1 MTPSKLEEHTAT
13 SPSAADAEF
22 TERPY
27 SVYTSKEKWFIV
39 TLVSFAGIFRRVFFP
54 FTANVYFPAIPTL
67 TSVFHKSTEL
77 INLTVT
83 MYMVLQGLSPM
94 FFGSFADF
102 HGRRPIFI
110 LCLFVLCLSC
120 VGLALV
126 PTNAYWLLMVLR
138 CLQATGSASTIA
150 LGAGVIGDIAVPSER
165 GGFFGFYSLGPML
178 GPALGPVIGGALSDG
193 LGWRSIFWFL
203 CIATGLACIIMLLFL
218 PETLRQIVG
227 DGSVVPGPI
236 YRPWIPIISRHSKA
250 PSNFQRPPKRKFKN
264 PLLLFKNL
272 DIVMLLFFNGI
283 VYSVF
288 YTVTASIS
296 SLFADI
302 YPFLND
308 STIGLCY
315 LAIGFGTAAG
325 SAGAGKVL
333 DWDFQRMKK
342 IYIETH
348 GSKSM
353 KTESNDLGDD
363 FPIEKA
369 RLMSMSYSMVVLVA
383 TGMGYGWCLQK
394 KVHIAAPLVLQ
405 FIMGAL
411 SMAVMN
417 PTQTLILDLMP
428 GQGSS
433 VTACNNIVRCLLGA
447 VAVSVI
453 DIILSSLGPGFT
465 YVLLNGIIVI
475 SMPLLYLVMKLGPR
489 FRKKRREADVET
501 LVAHS

>member
-1 MTPSKLEEHTAT
+1 MTPSKLEEQTAT

-39 TLVSFAGIFRRVFFP
+39 TLVSFAGIFSP
-54 FTANVYFPAIPTL
+54 FTANIYFPAIPTL

-405 FIMGAL
+405 FISKLFSNMLFSSSHSRVL
-411 SMAVMN
+411 SIRVINLSA
-417 PTQTLILDLMP
+417 Q
-428 GQGSS
+428 
-433 VTACNNIVRCLLGA
+433 NNIVRCLLGA

-475 SMPLLYLVMKLGPR
+475 SMPLLYLVIKLGPR
-489 FRKKRREADVET
+489 FRKKRREADVQT
-501 LVAHS
+501 LVARS